1 MESGQNLQV
10 LLSDGIRRHQQKGGL
25 MTEPGQEHIQ
35 SLLQEFSNAML
46 VTRTPE
52 GQLRSRPMVIAD
64 VESNSNI
71 WFVTSLEA
79 PKVDEI
85 QSAPEVCVTMQ
96 SRHKFVSF
104 SGTAQIQQDSSRVA
118 DLWQESWQVW
128 FPEGRD
134 DPSLVLLKVNT
145 FEGEYWDDSGAHGL
159 ESLIQAGKASLAG
172 DKTDTD
178 GKTHQKVRL

>member
-1 MESGQNLQV
+1 
-10 LLSDGIRRHQQKGGL
+10 
-25 MTEPGQEHIQ
+25 MTETGQQHIQ
-35 SLLQEFSNAML
+35 SLRQEFDNAML
-46 VTRTPE
+46 VTRAPE

-85 QSAPEVCVTMQ
+85 QAAPEVCVTMQ
-96 SRHKFVSF
+96 SGQKFVSL
-104 SGTAQIQQDSSRVA
+104 SGTAQVLRDQNKVA
-118 DLWQESWQVW
+118 EVWQESWKVW

-145 FEGEYWDDSGAHGL
+145 SEGEYWDNSGARGL
-159 ESLIQAGKASLAG
+159 KYLIQAGKATLTGETPDVGSQVN
-172 DKTDTD
+172 
-178 GKTHQKVRL
+178 QKVRL

>member
-1 MESGQNLQV
+1 
-10 LLSDGIRRHQQKGGL
+10 
-25 MTEPGQEHIQ
+25 MTASGQEHIQ
-35 SLLQEFSNAML
+35 SLLHDFSNAML

-64 VESNSNI
+64 VESNTNI

-85 QSAPEVCVTMQ
+85 QSAPDVCVTMQ
-96 SRHKFVSF
+96 SRHKFVSL
-104 SGTAQIQQDSSRVA
+104 SGTAQVLRDSSKVA
-118 DLWQESWQVW
+118 ELWQESWQVW

-145 FEGEYWDDSGAHGL
+145 SEGEYWDNSGVRGL
-159 ESLIQAGKASLAG
+159 KYLIKAGKASLAG
-172 DKTDTD
+172 ERPDVDEKTN
-178 GKTHQKVRL
+178 QKVRL